1 MPPRTSEGGGGI
13 AHVVG
18 QGKRLNSRHPAVS
31 NHPHFN
37 TGGGKQ
43 HHAAMLGGHTS
54 NVGHKTAS
62 KPVSKPKKP
71 HRFKP
76 GTVALREI
84 RKYQGDIMKGS
95 TFATDLLIKK
105 LPFSRLVREIA
116 NGCVDA
122 TRFPEGVKFQAE
134 GIIALQEATES
145 YLVHLLADANLIAV
159 ASSKRVTLMKKDMD
173 IARKIRREIN

>member
-13 AHVVG
+13 THVVG
-18 QGKRLNSRHPAVS
+18 QGKRLNSRVPAVS

-37 TGGGKQ
+37 SGGQHVAAKQ
-43 HHAAMLGGHTS
+43 GGSTS
-54 NVGHKTAS
+54 NVGHVGHKTPIS
-62 KPVSKPKKP
+62 KAKKP

-84 RKYQGDIMKGS
+84 RKYQGDIYKNS

-105 LPFSRLVREIA
+105 LPFARLVRELA
-116 NGCVDA
+116 NGMVDA
-122 TRFPEGVKFQAE
+122 TRFPEGVKFQKEAL
-134 GIIALQEATES
+134 IALQEATES

-173 IARKIRREIN
+173 IARRIRREIN